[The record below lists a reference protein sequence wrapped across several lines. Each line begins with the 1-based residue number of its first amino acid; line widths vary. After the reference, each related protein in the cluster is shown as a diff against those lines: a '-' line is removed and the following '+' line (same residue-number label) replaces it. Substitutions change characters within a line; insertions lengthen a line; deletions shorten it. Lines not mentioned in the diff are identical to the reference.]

1 MVEKQVDSNGEYST
15 KLAVSYSLAGFTDV
29 VLFQFFTFLI
39 FTFYYAVVGLNVNL
53 VSTAFVIWSVWNA
66 LNDPLLGELSDR
78 TRSKWGR
85 RKPWII
91 GGIFPLIVIN
101 IFLWTPPV
109 GDETTTFLYFLG
121 IIIVWEFFYTMW
133 SLNQTALFPEMF
145 RSLDHRA
152 KANTWIQFFQILSL
166 MIAFLLP
173 SFFIPEYSNPLY
185 FADYTTAAVVISI
198 ICVVSAL
205 LFIRFGLR
213 QRPEFYGDANKTP
226 SLLKSLKFTLK
237 NKAFVTYLI
246 GQFALWYAFGMLP
259 TIIPLYGQFVLNV
272 TDSTMLSVLLAL
284 GFVSAAFFIVLWRF
298 LVRKLAAK
306 NANILALVS
315 FIATLAP
322 FMFITDVITGFIAFI
337 ILGFGL
343 AGALIVRDV
352 TIAAVIDEDELK
364 TGVRREGAYYGING
378 FVAKLTNVFIFLTIS
393 LVFNGVGWAVFNPVG
408 TTEQTIFGLRSL
420 MFIFPTI
427 FLIIGTVAMLFFPI
441 NKEKY
446 DILIAETKKLHDQK
460 VESLRK

>member
-1 MVEKQVDSNGEYST
+1 MVETSTNSRDEYTT
-15 KLAVSYSLAGFTDV
+15 KLAVTYSLAGFTDV

-39 FTFYYAVVGLNVNL
+39 FTFYYAVVGLNVNW
-53 VSTAFVIWSVWNA
+53 VSMVFVIWSIWNA
-66 LNDPLLGELSDR
+66 LNDPLLGEISDR

-85 RKPWII
+85 RKPWIL
-91 GGIFPLIVIN
+91 GGIFPLLVVN
-101 IFLWTPPV
+101 ILLWTPPL
-109 GDETTTFLYFLG
+109 GNDTAIFFYFL
-121 IIIVWEFFYTMW
+121 IIIVIWDFFYTMW

-145 RSLDHRA
+145 RSLDSRA

-173 SFFIPEYSNPLY
+173 SFFIPEYSNPAY
-185 FADYTTAAVVISI
+185 IADYPIAAMVISAICI
-198 ICVVSAL
+198 ISAT
-205 LFIRFGLR
+205 LFILFGLKQR
-213 QRPEFYGDANKTP
+213 QEFYGDAKNTP
-226 SLLKSLKFTLK
+226 SLLKSLGYTLK

-272 TDSTMLSVLLAL
+272 TDSTMLSILLAL
-284 GFVSAAFFIVLWRF
+284 AFVAAAGFIVLWRF

-315 FIATLAP
+315 LIATLAP

-378 FVAKLTNVFIFLTIS
+378 FVAKLTNVFIFLSIS
-393 LVFNGVGWAVFNPVG
+393 IVFNGVGWAVFDPLG
-408 TTEQTIFGLRSL
+408 TTDQTIFGLRSL
-420 MFIFPTI
+420 MFIFPSI
-427 FLIIGTVAMLFFPI
+427 FLIAGVIAMLFFPI
-441 NKEKY
+441 NKKKY
-446 DILIAETKKLHDQK
+446 DLLVEETMRLHEKK

>member
-1 MVEKQVDSNGEYST
+1 MVEKQAESNGEYST
-15 KLAVSYSLAGFTDV
+15 KFAVSYSLAGFTDV

-53 VSTAFVIWSVWNA
+53 VSLAFVIWSIWNA
-66 LNDPLLGELSDR
+66 VNDPLLGELSDR
-78 TRSKWGR
+78 TKSKWGR
-85 RKPWII
+85 RKPYII

-109 GDETTTFLYFLG
+109 GDEITTFLYFL
-121 IIIVWEFFYTMW
+121 IIIVVWEFFYTMW

-173 SFFIPEYSNPLY
+173 SFFIPDYSNPLY
-185 FADYTTAAVVISI
+185 LPDYATAAIVISI
-198 ICVVSAL
+198 ICVVSAI
-205 LFIRFGLR
+205 LFIKFGLR
-213 QRPEFYGDANKTP
+213 QRPEFSNDAEKTP
-226 SLLKSLKFTLK
+226 SLFKSLKFTLK

-272 TDSTMLSVLLAL
+272 TDSMMLSILLAI
-284 GFVSAAFFIVLWRF
+284 GFISAAFFIVLWRF

-315 FIATLAP
+315 LIATLAP
-322 FMFITDVITGFIAFI
+322 FMFINDLVSAIIAFI

-364 TGVRREGAYYGING
+364 TGARREGAYFGING

-393 LVFNGVGWAVFNPVG
+393 MVFNGVGWAVFDPVG

-420 MFIFPTI
+420 MFIFPAI
-427 FLIIGTVAMLFFPI
+427 FLVVGTVSMAFFPI

-446 DILIAETKKLHDQK
+446 DVLIAETKKLHEKK
-460 VESLRK
+460 VESMRK